1 MDFDLAPEYEKL
13 IATVREFGEQH
24 FTCEAVR
31 QWQHDAGLPDEH
43 HIGHVVDGHDEH
55 NDNGGQA
62 HLENGFPHGCAF
74 KKFFGFHE
82 NFPLDFMFAMR
93 YYKINNC
100 SVNTSIT
107 RGDLENNR

>member
-1 MDFDLAPEYEKL
+1 MQPPPPIHVLSVICNKKKRRRERNGGDLC
-13 IATVREFGEQH
+13 R
-24 FTCEAVR
+24 
-31 QWQHDAGLPDEH
+31 DAGLPDEH
-43 HIGHVVDGHDEH
+43 HIGHVVDGNDEH

-62 HLENGFPHGCAF
+62 HLENGFPHGCAL

-82 NFPLDFMFAMR
+82 KFPLDFMLAMR
-93 YYKINNC
+93 YYKINTC